1 MQYASFADSQF
12 MQALDLRDDL
22 DPFLENKIAA
32 FGMELCFGIDDPIA
46 TLMPAVTGGGGD
58 AKIDILYVNKDMGII
73 VVCQAYES
81 KALRV
86 SAKGNKGT
94 DLGHAMSVI
103 LSTDEA
109 DLPAGVSPHILDARE
124 AIREG
129 AIRAI
134 HVWYI
139 HNCPESKTIQTDMG
153 LCVAGVKTQLD
164 NYGEIAKNI
173 ALQFREVGLET
184 LDSFYKSSSQA
195 ISVAD
200 KFEFD
205 APRKGFLMQDSGWQT
220 FITTVNGEWLANL
233 YRNYVSEGLYNP
245 NVRGFMGA
253 NNKDSDKIINAG
265 IQLSAQSAPHD
276 FFVFN
281 NGITA
286 LVHDFELEN
295 NTEIKSITGIG
306 IVNGAQTTGSLGELD
321 PSIELSNIEIGVRFI
336 KCENKETVRSITKF
350 NNSQNKVIQSDFR
363 ANDNIQ
369 TRLRSEFRTIGIAEY
384 DGGLRGHTFTNK
396 KNKIDSHTAAQAL
409 TAWHGNPYDSYHN
422 KMQIWELNEHYKV
435 AFNET
440 ISAQHI
446 LFVYSLNEAANLL
459 KSELQEASKRGDL
472 KQDEENLLLFLNER
486 GSAFMTVHA
495 MNGLLETLLS
505 VRILSPYQIGFKITV
520 NKEAACNLWKD
531 LLKLFAQF
539 IVLLKPGVAGRLSN
553 KSEISKAKNEFVRS
567 AATIAAILK
576 NMPTGNP
583 YEFFI
588 RNIDNKI

>member
-1 MQYASFADSQF
+1 MPYSSFDDSQF
-12 MQALDLRDDL
+12 MQALKQRDDL

-58 AKIDILYVNKDMGII
+58 AKIDILYVSRDMGII
-73 VVCQAYES
+73 VVCQAYCS
-81 KALRV
+81 QTLRV
-86 SAKGNKGT
+86 SAKGNKGV
-94 DLGHAMSVI
+94 DLGHAMAVV
-103 LSTDEA
+103 LSTDEK
-109 DLPAGVSPHILDARE
+109 DLPAGVSPHILDARA

-129 AIRAI
+129 EIRAI

-153 LCVAGVKTQLD
+153 LCVAGVRTQLD
-164 NYGEIAKNI
+164 RYGDIAKSI
-173 ALQFREVGLET
+173 ALQFREVGLES
-184 LDSFYKSSSQA
+184 LDSFYRSSSQA
-195 ISVAD
+195 ISVTD
-200 KFEFD
+200 KFEFME
-205 APRKGFLMQDSGWQT
+205 PRRGFLMQDAAWQT
-220 FITTVNGEWLANL
+220 FITTVNGQWLANL
-233 YRNYVSEGLYNP
+233 YRSYVGSGLYNP

-253 NNKDSDKIINAG
+253 NNKDSDKVINAG
-265 IQLSAQSAPHD
+265 IQISAQKTPHD

-286 LVHDFELEN
+286 LVHDFEIDN
-295 NTEIKSITGIG
+295 GNVIKSITGIG

-321 PSIELSNIEIGVRFI
+321 PDIDLSKIEVGVRFI
-336 KCENKETVRSITKF
+336 KCENKETVRSITRF

-369 TRLRSEFRTIGIAEY
+369 TRLRNEFKDTKIAEY
-384 DGGLRGHTFTNK
+384 DGGLRGHVFTNK

-409 TAWHGNPYDSYHN
+409 TAWHGSPYDSYHN
-422 KMQIWELNEHYKV
+422 KMQIWDLDEHYKI

-459 KSELQEASKRGDL
+459 KSELQESSKQGQL
-472 KQDEENLLLFLNER
+472 KVDDQNLLSFLNER

-495 MNGLLETLLS
+495 MSGLLEHLLDGK
-505 VRILSPYQIGFKITV
+505 ILSPYQIGFKTTV
-520 NKEAACNLWKD
+520 QKEAACDLWME
-531 LLKLFAQF
+531 LLKLFTMY
-539 IVLLKPGVAGRLSN
+539 IPMLKPGVTGRLSN
-553 KSEISKAKNEFVRS
+553 KGEITSARNEFVRS
-567 AATIAAILK
+567 SATIAQVMK
-576 NMPTGNP
+576 KMPTGSP

-588 RNIDNKI
+588 SNIDNKI

>member
-1 MQYASFADSQF
+1 MAYASFEDSQF
-12 MQALDLRDDL
+12 MQALNQRDDL
-22 DPFLENKIAA
+22 DPFVENKIAA

-58 AKIDILYVNKDMGII
+58 AKIDILYVNRDMGII
-73 VVCQAYES
+73 VVCQAYQS
-81 KALRV
+81 QALRV

-94 DLGHAMSVI
+94 DLGHAMAVL

-139 HNCPESKTIQTDMG
+139 HNCPENKTIQTDMG
-153 LCVAGVKTQLD
+153 RCVAGVRTQLD
-164 NYGEIAKNI
+164 KYGEVAKNI

-184 LDSFYKSSSQA
+184 LDSFYRSSSQA

-200 KFEFD
+200 KFEFEE
-205 APRKGFLMQDSGWQT
+205 PRRGFLMQDASWQT
-220 FITTVNGEWLANL
+220 FITTVNGQWLANL
-233 YRNYVSEGLYNP
+233 YRDYVGAGLYNP

-253 NNKDSDKIINAG
+253 NNKDSDKVINAG
-265 IQLSAQSAPHD
+265 IQLSAQSSPQD

-286 LVHDFELEN
+286 LVHDFDIEN
-295 NTEIKSITGIG
+295 GTAIKSITGIG

-321 PSIELSNIEIGVRFI
+321 AGVDLSNIEVGVRFI

-369 TRLRSEFRTIGIAEY
+369 TRLRDEFKKLKIAEY
-384 DGGLRGHTFTNK
+384 DGGLRGHVFTNK

-409 TAWHGNPYDSYHN
+409 TAWHGSPYDSYHN
-422 KMQIWELNEHYKV
+422 KMQIWEQDDHYKV

-440 ISAQHI
+440 ISAQHV

-459 KSELQEASKRGDL
+459 KSELQENSKQGQL
-472 KQDEENLLLFLNER
+472 KQDDIDLLSFLNER

-495 MNGLLETLLS
+495 MSGLLETLLNGK
-505 VRILSPYQIGFKITV
+505 ILSPYQIGFNATIH
-520 NKEAACNLWKD
+520 KEAACILWKD
-531 LLKLFAQF
+531 LLRLFAKF
-539 IVLLKPGVAGRLSN
+539 ILMLKPGVAGRLSN
-553 KSEISKAKNEFVRS
+553 KGEIAKARGEFVR
-567 AATIAAILK
+567 AAGTIAEVMKGMSGA
-576 NMPTGNP
+576 NP
-583 YEFFI
+583 YDFFI
-588 RNIDNKI
+588 SKIDNQI

>member
-1 MQYASFADSQF
+1 MAYTSFADSQF
-12 MQALDLRDDL
+12 MQALAARDDL
-22 DPFLENKIAA
+22 DPFNENKIAA
-32 FGMELCFGIDDPIA
+32 FGIELCFGIDDPIA

-58 AKIDILYVNKDMGII
+58 AKIDILYVNRDMGII
-73 VVCQAYES
+73 VVCQAYQS
-81 KALRV
+81 QALRI

-94 DLGHAMSVI
+94 DLGHAMAVL

-109 DLPAGVSPHILDARE
+109 DLPAGVSPHILDARD
-124 AIREG
+124 AIRQG
-129 AIRAI
+129 SIRAI

-139 HNCPESKTIQTDMG
+139 HNCPESKAIQSDMA
-153 LCVAGVKTQLD
+153 LCVAGVRTQLD
-164 NYGEIAKNI
+164 NYGDVARNI
-173 ALQFREVGLET
+173 ALQFKEVGLES
-184 LDSFYKSSSQA
+184 LDNFYRSSSQA

-200 KFEFD
+200 RFQFD
-205 APRKGFLMQDSGWQT
+205 EPRKGFMMEDGSWKT

-233 YRNYVSEGLYNP
+233 YRNHVGEGLYDP

-265 IQLSAQSAPHD
+265 IQMSAQFSPHN

-286 LVHDFELEN
+286 LVHDFELNDNSEV
-295 NTEIKSITGIG
+295 ISITGIG
-306 IVNGAQTTGSLGELD
+306 IVNGAQTTGSLGELESNID
-321 PSIELSNIEIGVRFI
+321 LSSIEVGVRFI
-336 KCENKETVRSITKF
+336 KCEDKETVKSITKF

-369 TRLRSEFRTIGIAEY
+369 TRLREEFRRLSIAEY
-384 DGGLRGHTFTNK
+384 DGGLRGHVFTNK

-422 KMQIWELNEHYKV
+422 KMQIWELDEHYKV

-446 LFVYSLNEAANLL
+446 LFVYSLNEAANIL
-459 KSELQEASKRGDL
+459 KSELQEKSKTEQL
-472 KQDEENLLLFLNER
+472 MQDEGDLLLFLNER

-495 MNGLLETLLS
+495 MSGLLETLLNR
-505 VRILSPYQIGFKITV
+505 RIISPYKIGFDASIH
-520 NKEAACNLWKD
+520 KEEACNLWKE
-531 LLKLFAQF
+531 LLKLFARY
-539 IVLLKPGVAGRLSN
+539 ISMLKPGVSGRLSN
-553 KSEISKAKNEFVRS
+553 KSEILNAKNEFIRS
-567 AATIAAILK
+567 AGTIAGVMQNI
-576 NMPTGNP
+576 PTGNP

-588 RNIDNKI
+588 GNVNNEM